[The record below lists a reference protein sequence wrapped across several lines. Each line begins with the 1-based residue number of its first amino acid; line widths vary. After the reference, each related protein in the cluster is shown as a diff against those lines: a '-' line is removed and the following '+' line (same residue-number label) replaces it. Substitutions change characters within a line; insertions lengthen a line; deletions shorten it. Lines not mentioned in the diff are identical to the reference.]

1 MTAVAAIALALHL
14 EANHPQPQRQ
24 PLQTE
29 QFVDA
34 PPLEKYPSK
43 WRRDCAD
50 NPDALYVMNPTAVK
64 VTNQLRSEF
73 NCDDKRTDYERN
85 TR

>member
-1 MTAVAAIALALHL
+1 MTTAAAATLALHL
-14 EANHPQPQRQ
+14 EATHPQPQRQ

-34 PPLEKYPSK
+34 PPPEKYPSR

-73 NCDDKRTDYERN
+73 NCNNQRTEHERN

>member
-1 MTAVAAIALALHL
+1 MSAVAAATLALHL
-14 EANHPQPQRQ
+14 DTAHPKPQRP

-34 PPLEKYPSK
+34 PPPEKYPSR

-64 VTNQLRSEF
+64 VTNQLRGKF
-73 NCDDKRTDYERN
+73 NCDDKRTEHERK
-85 TR
+85 

>member
-1 MTAVAAIALALHL
+1 MTAISHTLAAHL
-14 EANHPQPQRQ
+14 ETTEPHITPRPPTQI
-24 PLQTE
+24 E

-34 PPLEKYPSK
+34 PPPEKYPSR

-64 VTNQLRSEF
+64 VTNQLRGKF
-73 NCDDKRTDYERN
+73 NCDDKRTEHERN
-85 TR
+85 

>member
-1 MTAVAAIALALHL
+1 MSIAAHTLAAHL
-14 EANHPQPQRQ
+14 EATEPHIPQRQ
-24 PLQTE
+24 QTQTE

-34 PPLEKYPSK
+34 PPLEKYPSR

-64 VTNQLRSEF
+64 VTNQLRGKF
-73 NCDDKRTDYERN
+73 NCETEKKP
-85 TR
+85 